1 MAKVLLVELTARWL
15 RVWFASG
22 ASAAQPVCLQ
32 ENSFRVPLAITRAGR
47 LWQLGWPAWKR
58 HRQEPRQILYDFL
71 PELYPRQVWY
81 PGGKRLTAR
90 QLVQL
95 IAEMLRPHGQQAGR
109 TILLVP
115 AYLQSEQ
122 AAFLVREL
130 QAAGLPSPIALWQ
143 DLVWLVAGLVE
154 GVPAGV
160 LCLVDVDD
168 WACVIT
174 SGQIQSGEVYVGQR
188 LRLREL
194 GRRVWL
200 ERVMLAASEL
210 AIRDFRRDPRRT
222 PEADQCL
229 YEQIEAHWA
238 GLTQHRH
245 TLNIT
250 TPDFHCRLTLTPELV
265 QRSCLTLAQQ
275 SARAVANFLATLRQ
289 QAMPEVWLTARAG
302 ELPMFFRQVYEALG
316 FSQVVRDLPEES
328 YLTAALWLAENPA
341 LSEVCPHQLPVP
353 DGDWSRLPRMQV
365 KAGSP

>member
-1 MAKVLLVELTARWL
+1 
-15 RVWFASG
+15 
-22 ASAAQPVCLQ
+22 
-32 ENSFRVPLAITRAGR
+32 
-47 LWQLGWPAWKR
+47 
-58 HRQEPRQILYDFL
+58 
-71 PELYPRQVWY
+71 
-81 PGGKRLTAR
+81 
-90 QLVQL
+90 
-95 IAEMLRPHGQQAGR
+95 
-109 TILLVP
+109 
-115 AYLQSEQ
+115 
-122 AAFLVREL
+122 
-130 QAAGLPSPIALWQ
+130 
-143 DLVWLVAGLVE
+143 LVAGLVE

-250 TPDFHCRLTLTPELV
+250 TPDFHCRLTLTPGLV

-328 YLTAALWLAENPA
+328 YLTAALCWQKIRPFLRFARTSCLCLTAIGHGCRACRSKLAHLKLPCRQRSA
-341 LSEVCPHQLPVP
+341 LIANWGIAS
-353 DGDWSRLPRMQV
+353 
-365 KAGSP
+365 